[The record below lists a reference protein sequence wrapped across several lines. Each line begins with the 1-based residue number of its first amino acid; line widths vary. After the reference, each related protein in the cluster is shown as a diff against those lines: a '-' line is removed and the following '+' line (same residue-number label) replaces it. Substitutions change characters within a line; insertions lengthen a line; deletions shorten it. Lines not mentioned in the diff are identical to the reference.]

1 MKTIILNPLQ
11 YTMTQHMHEQT
22 LTLSIT
28 KAVDDVPVSVIF
40 LPHKSELLNQHDS
53 QCESKFYRFTHIFA
67 KFGCSNPNFH
77 YLKVVCTHFLHYL
90 CQVDYFIQK
99 IIMSIIY
106 RLKNSSVQFTVYI
119 LYFLKFSHNVSKN
132 FSIILLQ

>member
-1 MKTIILNPLQ
+1 MKAIILNPLQ

-22 LTLSIT
+22 LTLFVT
-28 KAVDDVPVSVIF
+28 KAVDYVLVPVIF
-40 LPHKSELLNQHDS
+40 LPHKFELLNQHDF
-53 QCESKFYRFTHIFA
+53 QCEFKFYRFTHILA

-106 RLKNSSVQFTVYI
+106 RLKYSSVQFTVYI
-119 LYFLKFSHNVSKN
+119 FYLLKFSYNVSNN